1 MTKKLVKEGAKKYA
15 LKRALG
21 SVKETLPLV
30 PVQAALGAGV
40 GGLSSMGAGKG
51 AALSLAIHTMLA
63 GKDAV
68 KTYKNSKEHYKLAKK
83 NGLAYDLSGN
93 KFDEGYEM
101 QYEDIIKGTLENNPL
116 QVRQAVHNILGQKVL
131 EKVEAMRNEVALGM
145 TGGEKNNDE
154 DSSIPSTPIQQP
166 ENDEEDIYI
175 DDEDFDDS
183 GFEYD
188 DEDLEDNID
197 LETDK

>member
-1 MTKKLVKEGAKKYA
+1 MTKKLVKEGAKKYN
-15 LKRALG
+15 L
-21 SVKETLPLV
+21 
-30 PVQAALGAGV
+30 
-40 GGLSSMGAGKG
+40 
-51 AALSLAIHTMLA
+51 
-63 GKDAV
+63 
-68 KTYKNSKEHYKLAKK
+68 TY
-83 NGLAYDLSGN
+83 DISGN

-116 QVRQAVHNILGQKVL
+116 QVRQAVHDILGQKVL
-131 EKVEAMRNEVALGM
+131 EKVKAMRNEVALGM
-145 TGGEKNNDE
+145 TGGEKNDDK

-166 ENDEEDIYI
+166 ENDEEDIYN

-183 GFEYD
+183 GFEYN